1 MQTAISFGWIFHFF
15 VLGILLGTKA
25 RFFPRLK
32 WPFAL
37 FAYLFVV
44 HVTAGFW
51 LKSDPKKVDPRSDAY
66 LKKLQEAEMLS
77 RPAFPAPR

>member
-1 MQTAISFGWIFHFF
+1 MATAISFGWIFHFF
-15 VLGILLGTKA
+15 ILGILLGTRT

-32 WPFAL
+32 WPLVL
-37 FAYLFVV
+37 FSYLFLF
-44 HVTAGFW
+44 HLSAGYW

-77 RPAFPAPR
+77 RPAAPIPR